1 MNVRLTSL
9 RSWLLAAMLS
19 AGVVGLVAAYFT
31 IERIE
36 HGAEERTD
44 RAKDEQI
51 VGAIADLVVDHGVD
65 VSELATIQ
73 RVLPFD
79 QLIVYLGQ
87 RQVYAGPPVDADL
100 EVSVVRRFPG
110 GRVELFDYH
119 TPDGAAS
126 RELTLV
132 AAGSVLLVIV
142 AAFIAATLLTRFLK
156 APIDRAAVAAD
167 RVASGDFSVR
177 LSELE
182 PGEFDRLAR
191 AFDSMASRLESGEVD
206 QQRFLTDIAHELA
219 TPVNAISGLAGALLD
234 GTITDDVERA
244 EAAHLLESETE
255 RLDALLDDLRR
266 LTNLDRNERVR
277 LAPVDLSN
285 VAKRAATRFH
295 QAARDAGVELATQ
308 GSTMIVETDQ
318 SLVETVI
325 DNFVSNALRYT
336 PPGGQ
341 IAIRIERR
349 GTEALLAVR
358 DTGIGIPA
366 EHIPRIFNRFY
377 RVDAARDRH
386 SGGGGLGL
394 SLASRAASSIG
405 ARIEVESEVGSGT
418 EFRLIVP
425 ISSPDISSLHHDEEL
440 AQ

>member
-1 MNVRLTSL
+1 MPVRLTSL
-9 RSWLLAAMLS
+9 RSWLLATMLA
-19 AGVVGLVAAYFT
+19 AGALGLILAYIA

-36 HGAEERTD
+36 HGAEQRTD

-51 VGAIADLVVDHGVD
+51 VRAIADQVEDGVD
-65 VSELATIQ
+65 VSELETIQ

-79 QLIVYLGQ
+79 RLLVYLGQ
-87 RQVYAGPPVDADL
+87 RQVYAGPPVDAEL
-100 EVSVVRRFPG
+100 EVWVVRRFAG

-119 TPDGAAS
+119 TPDTAVA

-132 AAGSVLLVIV
+132 AAGSMLLVIV
-142 AAFIAATLLTRFLK
+142 AAFMAATLLTRFVK

-167 RVASGDFSVR
+167 RVASGDFSAR
-177 LSELE
+177 LAELG

-191 AFDSMASRLESGEVD
+191 AFDSMASRLESSEVD

-234 GTITDDVERA
+234 GTMSGDDERA
-244 EAAHLLESETE
+244 EAGHLLESETA
-255 RLDALLDDLRR
+255 RLEALLEDLRR
-266 LTNLDRNERVR
+266 LTKLDRNERVR
-277 LAPVDLSN
+277 FEPVDLLN
-285 VAKRAATRFH
+285 IGRRAKTRFR
-295 QAARDAGVELATQ
+295 QAARAADVDLEVEGPTR
-308 GSTMIVETDQ
+308 IVETDQ
-318 SLVETVI
+318 ALVETVI

-336 PPGGQ
+336 PPGGRVE
-341 IAIRIERR
+341 IRIERR
-349 GTEALLAVR
+349 GTEAVLAVR

-394 SLASRAASSIG
+394 SLASRAAGSIG
-405 ARIEVESEVGSGT
+405 ARIEVDSELGSGS

-425 ISSPDISSLHHDEEL
+425 ISSAGVGSGDDDKEL

>member
-1 MNVRLTSL
+1 MPVRLTSL
-9 RSWLLAAMLS
+9 RSWLLAAMLT
-19 AGVVGLVAAYFT
+19 AGALGLVAAYSA

-36 HGAEERTD
+36 HGSEERTD
-44 RAKDEQI
+44 HAKDEQI
-51 VGAIADLVVDHGVD
+51 VLAIADQVERGVD
-65 VSELATIQ
+65 VSELETIQ

-79 QLIVYLGQ
+79 QLVVYLGQ

-100 EVSVVRRFPG
+100 EVSVVRRFAG

-119 TPDGAAS
+119 TPDAAVA

-132 AAGSVLLVIV
+132 AAGSMLLVIV
-142 AAFIAATLLTRFLK
+142 TAFMAATLLTRFVK
-156 APIDRAAVAAD
+156 EPIDRAAVAAD

-177 LSELE
+177 LAELE

-191 AFDSMASRLESGEVD
+191 AFDSMATRLESSEVD
-206 QQRFLTDIAHELA
+206 QQRFLSDIAHELA

-234 GTITDDVERA
+234 GTITGDVERA
-244 EAAHLLESETE
+244 EAGQLLESETA
-255 RLDALLDDLRR
+255 RLEALLEDLRR
-266 LTNLDRNERVR
+266 LTKLDRNESV
-277 LAPVDLSN
+277 LFEQVDLLSIGR
-285 VAKRAATRFH
+285 RAETRFRH
-295 QAARDAGVELATQ
+295 TARDVDVDLAVS
-308 GSTMIVETDQ
+308 GSATVVETDR

-325 DNFVSNALRYT
+325 DNLLSNALRYT
-336 PPGGQ
+336 PPGGRVE
-341 IAIRIERR
+341 IRIERR
-349 GTEALLAVR
+349 GPEALIAVR

-405 ARIEVESEVGSGT
+405 ARIEVESELGSGT
-418 EFRLIVP
+418 EFRLIMP
-425 ISSPDISSLHHDEEL
+425 ITAEDISPLNDDDEL
-440 AQ
+440 GQ

>member
-19 AGVVGLVAAYFT
+19 AGSVGLVAAYFA

-36 HGAEERTD
+36 HGSEQRTD

-51 VGAIADLVVDHGVD
+51 VRAIADQVVDHGVD
-65 VSELATIQ
+65 VSELETIQ

-79 QLIVYLGQ
+79 QIVVYLGQ

-100 EVSVVRRFPG
+100 EVSVVRRFRG

-119 TPDGAAS
+119 TPDAAVA

-132 AAGSVLLVIV
+132 AAGSMLLVIA
-142 AAFIAATLLTRFLK
+142 AAFMAATLLTRFLK

-234 GTITDDVERA
+234 GTITGDAERA

-277 LAPVDLSN
+277 LGPVDLSN
-285 VAKRAATRFH
+285 IAKRAETRFH
-295 QAARDAGVELATQ
+295 QAARDTGVQLTVE
-308 GSTMIVETDQ
+308 GSTTIVETDQ

-336 PPGGQ
+336 PPGGR

-418 EFRLIVP
+418 EFRLIMP
-425 ISSPDISSLHHDEEL
+425 INSPDVSSLHDDEAL
-440 AQ
+440 AE